1 MGGEAYSGG
10 MKKYAVEITL
20 LSIAVL
26 CILLLGVVKLS
37 GDGEGSNPPGDE
49 KRDAGE
55 WADEGEVNSGWT
67 ETEEGVSTNRPF
79 GDR

>member
-1 MGGEAYSGG
+1 

-20 LSIAVL
+20 LSIAAL

-37 GDGEGSNPPGDE
+37 GDGEGANSPGDE

-55 WADEGEVNSGWT
+55 WAADEGEANSGWT
-67 ETEEGVSTNRPF
+67 ETEEGVGPEEMPF